1 MKEGIAMGFKDIF
14 NKGMEMVNKGVESAK
29 SAYEE
34 KKQSQQ
40 EFELLKTRSN
50 HIGPFSPLVVNNPEP
65 QVGREQSILNMCLT
79 INVENS
85 KIVNKTIPIDET
97 ILDVKTGKE
106 AKTEMEYAFIIT
118 DKKLWIMNKN
128 EYMTLDFEY
137 MQNFEIISKGLMSQS
152 IKFNNNAFILDGK
165 ETDILRFGRILL
177 DSQFRT
183 EVETRSK
190 AYLCEVV
197 PVKQLIN
204 MNFKGVTFGANGE
217 LVLHNYPDNKKVD
230 INEVVSVQL
239 LINDTVCL
247 MRGKNDSGSITSS
260 PMEARKMS
268 VKFILGMGEYVIET
282 MPQSMMNATHKRE
295 DTVYRSNYE
304 FSKLIVET
312 VSEYMKNSFNSVNNN
327 DSTTILSSNQNNL
340 DVKNNLSSS
349 IMQKPTN
356 TSSMDV
362 FRKINEVTES
372 ENDNQDI
379 ETFIQ

>member
-1 MKEGIAMGFKDIF
+1 MGFKDIF

-34 KKQSQQ
+34 KKQAQQ

-128 EYMTLDFEY
+128 EYMILDFES
-137 MQNFEIISKGLMSQS
+137 MQNFEIINKGLMSQS

-165 ETDILRFGRILL
+165 EADILRFGRILL
-177 DSQFRT
+177 DSQFRI
-183 EVETRSK
+183 EVEARSK

>member
-34 KKQSQQ
+34 KKQAQQ

-128 EYMTLDFEY
+128 EYMILDFES
-137 MQNFEIISKGLMSQS
+137 MQNFEIINKGLMSQS

-165 ETDILRFGRILL
+165 EADILRFGRILL
-177 DSQFRT
+177 DSQFRI
-183 EVETRSK
+183 EVEARSK